1 MMVEM
6 VAMLEMV
13 EMVAMVMVVVVVVVV
28 VMMMATICLINPKY
42 AQGKDARRLAFVLY
56 PVQMPHYTAWLA

>member
-1 MMVEM
+1 MVVIVVVM
-6 VAMLEMV
+6 VVMV
-13 EMVAMVMVVVVVVVV
+13 VMVVVVVVVV
-28 VMMMATICLINPKY
+28 VMMMATICLINRKY

>member
-6 VAMLEMV
+6 VAMVAMV
-13 EMVAMVMVVVVVVVV
+13 EMVVEVVM
-28 VMMMATICLINPKY
+28 MMMATICLIDHKY